1 MEDETM
7 KEKRILAMFITSVIT
22 LVASLSIT
30 FGVLTTLADPVVA
43 TGVTRYA
50 FALGA
55 ENNSLIAEQDN
66 VLKIKDSILF
76 NPSSSL
82 VWSDEKGEEAVWFN
96 DASEAQ
102 DAQGYLCDIMF
113 ADESISTK
121 VKVIPLRITN
131 ELGKTA
137 LATVKV
143 TYDTT
148 SLLGKLTCVK
158 IYDYSAK
165 AFINAKEI
173 TKQINANG
181 YADYA
186 VVVYADDSDYNGDT
200 EQVFGN
206 DYEEIN
212 VEITTANA

>member
-1 MEDETM
+1 M

-66 VLKIKDSILF
+66 ILKIKDSILF
-76 NPSSSL
+76 QPSSSL
-82 VWSDEKGEEAVWFN
+82 VWSDEEGEEAVWFN
-96 DASEAQ
+96 DASENQ

-131 ELGKTA
+131 GLGQTA
-137 LATVKV
+137 LATVTV
-143 TYDTT
+143 TYDST
-148 SLLGKLTCVK
+148 SLLGQLIRVK
-158 IYDYSAK
+158 IYDYSTQSFVDASK
-165 AFINAKEI
+165 V
-173 TKQINANG
+173 TKQISADG

-186 VVVYADDSDYNGDT
+186 VVVYADDSDYNGHT
-200 EQVFGN
+200 EDVFGN
-206 DYEEIN
+206 DFEEIN
-212 VEITTANA
+212 VEIKTENA